1 MRPDGVDKVNI
12 TVRVTNNYGN
22 HTVYPSCEVARK
34 LAALAGTK
42 TLTPQAIRLIKD
54 LGYTVLVEEQRLYIQ
69 PNLT

>member
-1 MRPDGVDKVNI
+1 MNI

-22 HTVYPSCEVARK
+22 HTVYPSCEVARN

>member
-1 MRPDGVDKVNI
+1 VDKVNI
-12 TVRVTNNYGN
+12 TVRVTNNYGIQ
-22 HTVYPSCEVARK
+22 TVYPVCEVARK

-42 TLTPQAIRLIKD
+42 TLTPQAIHLIKG

>member
-1 MRPDGVDKVNI
+1 MDKVNI
-12 TVRVTNNYGN
+12 TVRVTNNYGT

-42 TLTPQAIRLIKD
+42 TLTPQAIHLIKD

>member
-12 TVRVTNNYGN
+12 TVRVTNNYGIQ
-22 HTVYPSCEVARK
+22 TVYPVCEVARK

-42 TLTPQAIRLIKD
+42 SLTPQAVRLIKD